1 MAKVLSVVAP
11 EKFQQTE
18 YLESKRALEEKGHEV
33 FLCSTHQI
41 AFDKNEEAYKVDAL
55 LDEVFED
62 DYDAILFVG
71 GPGIQEHFDD
81 PDFQSL
87 ARAFFENGKLTSA
100 ICAAP
105 GVLAKAGLLEGK
117 KATCWPGVGDILRSA
132 GAEYT
137 EKPVESDGLIVTGDG
152 PDSAY
157 AFGLKIAE
165 LLS

>member
-11 EKFQQTE
+11 EKFQQVE

-33 FLCSTHQI
+33 VLCSTHQI
-41 AFDKNEEAYKVDAL
+41 AFDKNDEAYKVDAL

-62 DYDAILFVG
+62 EYDAILFVG
-71 GPGIQEHFDD
+71 GKGIQLHFDD
-81 PDFQSL
+81 PDFQSM
-87 ARAFFENGKLTSA
+87 ARAFYDSEKVTAA

-105 GVLAKAGLLEGK
+105 VILARAGLLEGK
-117 KATCWPGVGDILRSA
+117 KVTCWPEVGNILEKA

-137 EKPVESDGLIVTGDG
+137 KEPVETDGLIVTGDG

-165 LLS
+165 LL